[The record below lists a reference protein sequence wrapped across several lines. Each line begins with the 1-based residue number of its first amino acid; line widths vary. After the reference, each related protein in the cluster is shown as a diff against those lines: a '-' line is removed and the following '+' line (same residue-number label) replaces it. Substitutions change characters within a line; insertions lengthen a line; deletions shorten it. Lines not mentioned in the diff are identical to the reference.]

1 MKTIILF
8 IVSAIVLT
16 SCTTTEKTCMTCL
29 AEARSGV
36 TVDYFIECNEDRNFL
51 KGYAEGKRLYYQE
64 HGDTV
69 VVHCVYDY

>member
-8 IVSAIVLT
+8 IVSVVSLA
-16 SCTTTEKTCMTCL
+16 SCTEPRTCMTCL

-69 VVHCVYDY
+69 AVHCVYDY